1 MRFSIM
7 EQIRI
12 SIKQKDYD
20 GSHNKY
26 FKSFIVL
33 RNDLEDFFKT
43 FNYSLI
49 TWTKDETKR
58 QEEYNR
64 GREKATFESAS
75 GLVIDIDENLSIR
88 DAQFILDEKEYNY
101 VIITSRNHQKDTMK
115 KGKFSPAQDR
125 YHIVLFFN
133 REVTDPEEYSS
144 AYAFISKLF
153 PEVDES
159 CKSLDRFIFGSPEDA
174 EYYSCSDWQDIDIDR
189 IELRNND
196 FLNTPIA
203 EKRDLFEFDIE
214 RQVRL
219 GSGKVVKI
227 KDITSKQPCHCLRPE
242 HPDRNP
248 SAFIKYDPE
257 KDKWMSYCSGCGYT
271 GWSELTKKEYEL
283 NKQMQHFYYLG
294 KDVYE
299 MGIAEEKFFLT
310 KNSEKNFC
318 YTIGADSKKKR
329 EAALKNLIKSRR
341 LRTLTRVDYVGNP
354 YISESYYFVSPE
366 DGLINVNIAAV
377 QPIVNDNQFIED
389 YLERTFGSNKDFIK
403 QYLAMYVY
411 TNHTNL
417 PTLILYGP
425 RGCGKTTFAGLV
437 ADIYPTLYHDW
448 SGETSNFSQECE
460 KKLLVIEENLID
472 EKSQY
477 KTLKKY
483 TGQKFLK
490 VNKKY
495 QPEYMVKNNLN
506 IILIS
511 NEQIPLYVEK
521 TEKPNDPSNN
531 QFFVWEF
538 PALNKTIDGTFNQKL
553 KERIGHYIRTE
564 LKTVFDNI
572 NKNYTRYGIPV
583 PITTYE
589 EQLFENNTTNIE
601 AQADFV
607 LEKIENRYKTF
618 VPDALYP
625 KEDDNELRE
634 AYDLY
639 AKGYLP
645 YALVEKFSK
654 GGVNPNAVIKNLKK
668 RKVIEQKVD
677 RRTENKRKFNCYKII
692 KLP

>member
-1 MRFSIM
+1 M
-7 EQIRI
+7 EQIKI
-12 SIKQKDYD
+12 SIKQKDYE

-26 FKSFIVL
+26 FKSLTVL

-49 TWTKDETKR
+49 TWKIDNKKKDK
-58 QEEYNR
+58 EYNR
-64 GREKATFESAS
+64 GRENATFESAS
-75 GLVIDIDENLSIR
+75 GLVIDIDENLSIEE
-88 DAQFILDEKEYNY
+88 AQYILEEKEYNY

-133 REVTDPEEYSS
+133 RDITDPEEYSA
-144 AYAFISKLF
+144 AYSFISSLF
-153 PEVDES
+153 AEVDES
-159 CKSLDRFIFGSPEDA
+159 CKSLDRFLFGSPEDA
-174 EYYSCSDWQDIDIDR
+174 EYYSWFEGGDIDLDR
-189 IELRNND
+189 IGSGNRN

-203 EKRDLFEFDIE
+203 EKKNVFEFDNDRE
-214 RQVRL
+214 VGL
-219 GSGKVVKI
+219 GSGKVVKV
-227 KDITSKQPCHCLRPE
+227 KDITLKQPCHCLRPE
-242 HPDRNP
+242 HPDQNP
-248 SAFIKYDPE
+248 SAFIKYDTE
-257 KDKWMSYCSGCGYT
+257 KDKWMSYCSSCGYV
-271 GWSELTKKEYEL
+271 GWSRLTKTEYEL
-283 NKQMQHFYYLG
+283 NSQMQNFYYLG

-310 KNSEKNFC
+310 KNSEKNFY
-318 YTIGADSKKKR
+318 YTIGAESKDKQ
-329 EAALKNLIKSRR
+329 ESALKNLIKCRR

-354 YISESYYFVSPE
+354 EINKSNYSVNLS
-366 DGLINVNIAAV
+366 DGLITVNIAAIGV
-377 QPIVNDNQFIED
+377 DVIDNLFIEN
-389 YLERTFGSNKDFIK
+389 YLQDTFGQYKEFIK

-411 TNHTNL
+411 TNYTNL

-437 ADIYPTLYHDW
+437 ADIYPSLYHDW

-483 TGQKFLK
+483 TGQKFLE

-511 NEQIPLYVEK
+511 NEMIPLYVEK
-521 TEKPNDPSNN
+521 TEKPGDPTNN

-538 PALNKTIDGTFNQKL
+538 SSLNKTIDGTFQQKL
-553 KERIGHYIRTE
+553 KERLGNYIRTE
-564 LKTVFDNI
+564 LRKVFDGI
-572 NKNYTRYGIPV
+572 NKDYTRYGISV
-583 PITTYE
+583 PITKYE

-601 AQADFV
+601 AQADLV
-607 LEKIENRYKTF
+607 LEKIDNREKAFKPDEEEYK
-618 VPDALYP
+618 LYR
-625 KEDDNELRE
+625 D
-634 AYDLY
+634 
-639 AKGYLP
+639 GYLA
-645 YALVEKFSK
+645 YTLVEYYAT
-654 GGVNPNAVIKNLKK
+654 GAVHPNAIIKNLKK
-668 RKVIEQKVD
+668 RKIIEQGMVRKQKD
-677 RRTENKRKFNCYKII
+677 KKKFNSYKIT